1 MSSELPHA
9 ADDQPDSA
17 EPDVA
22 PLLHPVEGVP
32 ELSVTARQ
40 IDAAAK
46 LLAGGRGPFAVDA
59 ERASGFRYSNRAYLI
74 QIRRAGAGTVLI
86 DPVSHG
92 GDALT
97 VLRPVA
103 EVLATDEWILH
114 AADQDLPCLAEV
126 GMRPPAL
133 YDTELAGRLAGFD
146 RVNLAAE
153 AQRLLGVGLA
163 KGHGAAD
170 WSKRPLPAAWLN
182 YAALDVEL
190 LIDLRH
196 AIAGVLAEQGKTD
209 WAAEEF
215 DYLRTV
221 GEAPPPTRR
230 DRWRR
235 TSGIHRVRNQ
245 RGLAAVRELWMAR
258 DAIAQRRDI
267 APGRI
272 LPDSAIID
280 AATADPKTVD
290 DLVALP
296 VFGGRKQR
304 RSAATWLAALATAR
318 ADPGPAED
326 AEPPNGPPPPARWPK
341 RRPEAA
347 ARLEAAR
354 AALRELSQRVTVP
367 TENLVSPDLVRR
379 LCWDWAGAD
388 DVGTAIDKFLAAGQA
403 RGWQRELVVPA
414 LAAALAA
421 TAAPEIDS
429 SAGKSEK
436 SDANVDLDADDGS
449 LVQAS
454 AICAPDS
461 TLLALAQRRNPSGD
475 VAGDILVG
483 QADSGEHLAARR
495 VVEELLRQTDIAAR
509 YVDLLAPQRCRH
521 RRTDAA
527 VDAVVLAGDDQL
539 VRERQ
544 FGHHIWN
551 RQHPSRVDH
560 RHADALV
567 V

>member
-1 MSSELPHA
+1 MSSELPQTS
-9 ADDQPDSA
+9 DDQPDGA

-22 PLLHPVEGVP
+22 PLLHPADGVP
-32 ELSVTARQ
+32 ELSVTAGQ
-40 IDAAAK
+40 ISAAAE

-92 GDALT
+92 SDALT

-103 EVLATDEWILH
+103 EVLATDQWILH
-114 AADQDLPCLAEV
+114 AADQDLPCLSEV
-126 GMRPPAL
+126 GMQPPAV

-146 RVNLAAE
+146 RVNLAAM

-182 YAALDVEL
+182 YAALDVEV
-190 LIDLRH
+190 LIELRD
-196 AIAGVLAEQGKTD
+196 AIAAVLAEQGKTD

-215 DYLRTV
+215 EYLRSAV
-221 GEAPPPTRR
+221 SQSAPSTRR

-245 RGLAAVRELWMAR
+245 HGLAAVRELWMAR
-258 DAIAQRRDI
+258 DGIAQRRDI

-296 VFGGRKQR
+296 IFGGRRQR
-304 RSAATWLAALATAR
+304 RNAATWFAALTAAR
-318 ADPGPAED
+318 EKPGPAED
-326 AEPPNGPPPPARWPK
+326 AELPNGPPPPARWPK

-354 AALRELSQRVTVP
+354 AALRELSQRLTVP
-367 TENLVSPDLVRR
+367 TENLISPDLVRR
-379 LCWDWAGAD
+379 LCWDWEGASD
-388 DVGTAIDKFLAAGQA
+388 PATAIDEFLAAGQA

-414 LAAALAA
+414 LAAALTPLDSA
-421 TAAPEIDS
+421 EIDS
-429 SAGKSEK
+429 SA
-436 SDANVDLDADDGS
+436 
-449 LVQAS
+449 
-454 AICAPDS
+454 
-461 TLLALAQRRNPSGD
+461 
-475 VAGDILVG
+475 
-483 QADSGEHLAARR
+483 
-495 VVEELLRQTDIAAR
+495 QTF
-509 YVDLLAPQRCRH
+509 
-521 RRTDAA
+521 
-527 VDAVVLAGDDQL
+527 
-539 VRERQ
+539 E
-544 FGHHIWN
+544 
-551 RQHPSRVDH
+551 
-560 RHADALV
+560 
-567 V
+567 